1 MNGNVDERWIQRLIW
16 TPHSAVASVLSGTDI
31 TTTASSGSAAS
42 PAVAN
47 SFQMQ
52 LVNQFL
58 QRLALGVDRLLKER
72 LALAGVARVAQVW
85 ERGLQ
90 YDFNQKYYRTP
101 KQVQTSKKN
110 RVAWLWRWMRCG
122 HFWEVKIAQSG
133 CGRRLTKIRA

>member
-1 MNGNVDERWIQRLIW
+1 M
-16 TPHSAVASVLSGTDI
+16 LSGTDI
-31 TTTASSGSAAS
+31 TTTANSGSAAS

-72 LALAGVARVAQVW
+72 LALAGVARFAQVW

-90 YDFNQKYYRTP
+90 YDLNQKYYLTP

-110 RVAWLWRWMRCG
+110 RVA
-122 HFWEVKIAQSG
+122 
-133 CGRRLTKIRA
+133 

>member
-1 MNGNVDERWIQRLIW
+1 M
-16 TPHSAVASVLSGTDI
+16 LSGTDI

-72 LALAGVARVAQVW
+72 LALAGVAGVAQVW

-90 YDFNQKYYRTP
+90 YDLNQKYY
-101 KQVQTSKKN
+101 Q
-110 RVAWLWRWMRCG
+110 
-122 HFWEVKIAQSG
+122 
-133 CGRRLTKIRA
+133 IRA